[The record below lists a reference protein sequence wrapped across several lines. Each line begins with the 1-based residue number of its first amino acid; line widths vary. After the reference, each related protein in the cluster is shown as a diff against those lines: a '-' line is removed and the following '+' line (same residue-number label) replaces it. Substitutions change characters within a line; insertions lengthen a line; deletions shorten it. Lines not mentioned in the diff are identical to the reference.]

1 MRGAFIESVGANLG
15 GPYSSMPTEILPNS
29 ERNPPI
35 TGRNPVPA
43 STTML
48 LRKPLGK
55 NNLVVVEFVMM
66 AFESRPVAAKAW
78 KALDRVVAANEAMR
92 EAEAK
97 RARQAKKRAKAIA
110 DARKYGL
117 SLDAIAERLGVSRE
131 RVRQMAVRP
140 AEK

>member
-1 MRGAFIESVGANLG
+1 
-15 GPYSSMPTEILPNS
+15 
-29 ERNPPI
+29 
-35 TGRNPVPA
+35 
-43 STTML
+43 ML